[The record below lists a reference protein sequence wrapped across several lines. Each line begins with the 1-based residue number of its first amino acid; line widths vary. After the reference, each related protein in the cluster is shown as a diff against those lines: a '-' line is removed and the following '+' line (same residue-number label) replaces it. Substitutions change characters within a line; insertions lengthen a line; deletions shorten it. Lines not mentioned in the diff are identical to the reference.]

1 MVEEQNHGR
10 IILFNSK
17 GEKEW
22 EFVNKDKNGD
32 IGFVFWSRVIEDE
45 LFIEK
50 FKLLVKKKQCLN

>member
-10 IILFNSK
+10 IILFNNK

-32 IGFVFWSRVIEDE
+32 IGFVSWSRVIEDE
-45 LFIEK
+45 LFIK
-50 FKLLVKKKQCLN
+50 NFKSMVKNETCLN